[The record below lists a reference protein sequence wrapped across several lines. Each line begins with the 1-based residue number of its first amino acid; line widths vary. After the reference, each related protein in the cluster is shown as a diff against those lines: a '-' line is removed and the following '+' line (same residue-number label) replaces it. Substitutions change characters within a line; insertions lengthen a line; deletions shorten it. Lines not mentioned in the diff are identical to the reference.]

1 MSEKTVGEHIVKAV
15 SAHNQ
20 RMIAIHKSA
29 MKDPESYHEA
39 AMASHEQ
46 CDKEMGQCLK
56 AIEAAD
62 LQKSQQVVPHQLSST
77 YSQSFPVPRAGQ
89 PALPAKPNVPL
100 QFQKLVAVDE
110 DEEIQLRS

>member
-20 RMIAIHKSA
+20 RMIALHKAA

-39 AMASHEQ
+39 AMASYEQ

-62 LQKSQQVVPHQLSST
+62 LQKSQQVVPHQLSSV
-77 YSQSFPVPRAGQ
+77 YSHAVPVPRAGQ
-89 PALPAKPNVPL
+89 PALPAKANVPL
-100 QFQKLVAVDE
+100 AFQKLVVVDE
-110 DEEIQLRS
+110 DPEAELQ

>member
-20 RMIAIHKSA
+20 RMIAIHKSS

-46 CDKEMGQCLK
+46 CDKEMGACLK

-62 LQKSQQVVPHQLSST
+62 LYKSQQVVPHEISAT
-77 YSQSFPVPRAGQ
+77 YSPTFAVPRPGQ
-89 PALPAKPNVPL
+89 PPMQAKPNVPL